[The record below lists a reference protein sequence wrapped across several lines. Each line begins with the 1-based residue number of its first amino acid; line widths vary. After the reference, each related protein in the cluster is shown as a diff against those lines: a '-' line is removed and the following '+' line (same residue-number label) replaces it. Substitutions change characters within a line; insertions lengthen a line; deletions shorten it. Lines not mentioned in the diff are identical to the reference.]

1 MECKGYRFSPAEHL
15 KGETR
20 TSALFEKGKSFI
32 EFPLRVEYRVEDAPS
47 DAKVKVLFSA
57 PKRYRRYA
65 VDRNLMKRRMR
76 EAYRLNKKVLYDS
89 VPYTWGKTLCV
100 AFRYVSDSN
109 IDYSVVDSKMRK
121 ALSKLSERVFSHE

>member
-32 EFPLRVEYRVEDAPS
+32 ELPLSVVCLVEEPPP

-57 PKRYRRYA
+57 PKRYRRHA
-65 VDRNLMKRRMR
+65 VDRNLIKRRIR